1 MFCMQYAFPTKCV
14 LYAICFPELHYIIFF
29 YLGICRTSSSMAHV
43 GILSR
48 NDAMLKRLQ
57 LWVANMITAW
67 AHHLPNDFFL
77 VWETVHIH
85 QSMNSEYH
93 PVPLSFSTSQE
104 MRILSINWRCQLD
117 PWLFCIGGALVETVA
132 THCWSKSLACDV
144 MFFESVKL
152 WFAIQGCFDK
162 NKWLMFETLECFL
175 HFFQLAI
182 VLLCHKQF
190 PMTLHD
196 SSVHTNYMHL
206 CCCKNKIACLLR
218 YILILSYGWQTAYNS
233 KEQLAWPWMVEMY

>member
-67 AHHLPNDFFL
+67 AHHLPNDFFFGL
-77 VWETVHIH
+77 RNSTYSPEHEFWISSCTLKLQHISGNAYFIY
-85 QSMNSEYH
+85 Q
-93 PVPLSFSTSQE
+93 LE
-104 MRILSINWRCQLD
+104 MPTGSLTILYWRCLGWDCCYPLLIQEFGM
-117 PWLFCIGGALVETVA
+117 WCYV
-132 THCWSKSLACDV
+132 
-144 MFFESVKL
+144 L
-152 WFAIQGCFDK
+152 WKC
-162 NKWLMFETLECFL
+162 ETLICNPGLFWQKQMINVWNIGML
-175 HFFQLAI
+175 LAFFQLAI